1 MSVRPVGGHIESAP
15 PAKAHERDLTQLLA
29 LLGEHGVGG
38 RTIGELRERGIH
50 APAQAIYELQ
60 LAGYE
65 IDRVSVPRSDGR
77 PSMCYRL
84 SAPLAPTVVSA
95 AAQHVLDDES

>member
-1 MSVRPVGGHIESAP
+1 MSVRPVAGHIDSPP
-15 PAKAHERDLTQLLA
+15 PAKAHERDRTRLLT
-29 LLGEHGVGG
+29 LLGADGVGG
-38 RTIGELRERGIH
+38 RTIGELRERGIQ

-77 PSMCYRL
+77 PSVCYRL

-95 AAQHVLDDES
+95 AAQHVLDDGS